1 MILGPYSL
9 VLDLKV
15 QVPGEPVVEKG
26 LLDIARG
33 CQLWGRESSGE
44 NELSLTL
51 QIRTKLLL
59 PLAGADVHLAALPC
73 GKLLRWDGWLQQKE
87 L

>member
-33 CQLWGRESSGE
+33 CQLWE
-44 NELSLTL
+44 
-51 QIRTKLLL
+51 
-59 PLAGADVHLAALPC
+59 
-73 GKLLRWDGWLQQKE
+73 GKTAVKIS
-87 L
+87 